1 LELATGEAPFAGLP
15 VTEIMML
22 KLRGHPP
29 VLMKKDDREKDGQIS
44 THLSKVIDLCVDPDP
59 SRRPS
64 PAKLLNT
71 SLLKVRK
78 KVAPNTLKDLLLPV
92 VPLDTSKLNVAETG
106 LESMMEALNT
116 TTTENIWT

>member
-1 LELATGEAPFAGLP
+1 
-15 VTEIMML
+15 M
-22 KLRGHPP
+22 
-29 VLMKKDDREKDGQIS
+29 Q
-44 THLSKVIDLCVDPDP
+44 VIDLCVDPDP